1 MKLLNTPIVKLTLLL
16 LCGIIFGS
24 FLELPLALLFLIP
37 FILLLAFFFAWKSS
51 SILFSESVPF
61 GIFTALLF
69 FGIGISIAGLH
80 QPRSQT
86 KHYIHK
92 ISSETP
98 ENGAPLLLVRITNVL
113 KPDLY
118 SEKAIAEVERFNHI
132 NSEGKL
138 LMILPKEGS
147 KMSFYEGQQIVLQAG
162 LQEIPA
168 PKNPHQ
174 FDYRNFMA
182 KRNVLRQVK
191 LLPGTYKLAPQ
202 KEADLEAIAA
212 NSRKAIVQRLEKS
225 GFSKEELATVQALL
239 LGQKQDISAV
249 VYNNYAAAGVIHI
262 LAVSGLH
269 VGIILLILNRL
280 FSPLDRFKK
289 GKILKAFLVILL
301 LWGFAI
307 LSGLS
312 PSVVRAVSMF
322 SFLAVGM
329 QLKRRGS
336 NIISVFASLL
346 FLLLIKPQWIFEV
359 GFQLSYTAVLGI
371 LLLQPPIY
379 RLWWPNL
386 KLSRLFWGIFTGTLA
401 AQAAVLPLSLFYF
414 HQFPGLFFISN
425 LVILPLLGFLLGFGI
440 LVILLALL
448 QILPQFLADAFGG
461 SIELLNS
468 FVAFM
473 ARQEQFFFRDISF
486 SFAELAFFYL
496 LIIALTVLL
505 YSYSYKRFLM
515 LLSVVIALQLLY
527 FYQASEADVRLV
539 IFHNTKQSIIGLQ
552 KRRNLTLFHQKEI
565 ASEEPVW
572 LKNLRVGED
581 LQQLQQRQMKNVYFE
596 NGKLLVVIDSSGI
609 FPQQQ
614 LPQEP
619 YLLLTGSPKVNLNRV
634 IDRLQP
640 QEIIADGH
648 NFRSYIKR
656 WEQTGK
662 ARKIPFFSTSEKG
675 AFVLE

>member
-1 MKLLNTPIVKLTLLL
+1 MKLLNTPIVKLTVLL

-24 FLELPLALLFLIP
+24 FLELPLELLFLVP
-37 FILLLAFFFAWKSS
+37 FILLLIFFFVWKRAGT
-51 SILFSESVPF
+51 LFSDNVPF

-69 FGIGISIAGLH
+69 FVMGISIAGLH
-80 QPRSQT
+80 QPQAQS
-86 KHYIHK
+86 KHYIHH
-92 ISSETP
+92 ISSETA
-98 ENGAPLLLVRITNVL
+98 EKAAPLLLVRITNVL

-118 SEKAIAEVERFNHI
+118 SEKAIAEVQHFNHT

-138 LMILPKEGS
+138 LLLLPKEGS
-147 KMSFYEGQQIVLQAG
+147 KMSFLEGQQILFRG
-162 LQEIPA
+162 ELQEIPK

-174 FDYRNFMA
+174 FDYQIFMA
-182 KRNVLRQVK
+182 KRNVLRQVR
-191 LLPGTYKLAPQ
+191 LLPGTFKPLSQ
-202 KEADLEAIAA
+202 KKPGMETIAA
-212 NSRKAIVQRLEKS
+212 GFRKTIVQKLQEN
-225 GFSKEELATVQALL
+225 GFSKDELATVQALL
-239 LGQKQDISAV
+239 LGQKQDISAE
-249 VYNNYAAAGVIHI
+249 VYNNFAAAGVIHI

-301 LWGFAI
+301 LWSFAI

-336 NIISVFASLL
+336 SLISVFASLL

-371 LLLQPPIY
+371 LLLQAPIY
-379 RLWWPNL
+379 GLWRPKIKIL
-386 KLSRLFWGIFTGTLA
+386 RLFWGIFTGTLA
-401 AQAAVLPLSLFYF
+401 AQAAVLPLSLYYF
-414 HQFPGLFFISN
+414 HQFPGLFFVSN

-448 QILPQFLADAFGG
+448 QILPQVLADALRG
-461 SIELLNS
+461 SIELLNN

-473 ARQEQFFFRDISF
+473 ARQEQFFFRDIPFSF
-486 SFAELAFFYL
+486 SELVFFYL
-496 LIIALTVLL
+496 LIIALTALI
-505 YSYSYKRFLM
+505 YSYSYKR
-515 LLSVVIALQLLY
+515 LLLLFSVVIALQLLY
-527 FYQASEADVRLV
+527 FYKASEADTRLV
-539 IFHNTKQSIIGLQ
+539 IFHNTKQSIIGFQ
-552 KRRNLTLFHQKEI
+552 KGQNLRLFHQKEI
-565 ASEEPVW
+565 ASEETW
-572 LKNLRVGED
+572 LNNFRVGED
-581 LQQLQQRQMKNVYFE
+581 LQQLEQHQMKNVYFE

-619 YLLLTGSPKVNLNRV
+619 YLLLTGSPKVNLDRV
-634 IDRLQP
+634 IDRLKP
-640 QEIIADGH
+640 QEIIAGGH
-648 NFRSYIKR
+648 NFGSYIKR
-656 WEQTGK
+656 WEQTVK
-662 ARKIPFFSTSEKG
+662 DREIPFFSTLEKG